1 MKKKGSIISW
11 LVLTV
16 TVLFLAFQVVH
27 FIEHGAQVTAW
38 TGGYQDSLYMTPLGM
53 WGMEKLG
60 VLFYPNE
67 DSVRQMKLGF
77 ELLHLFGN
85 LIFLLGI
92 IGLLYF
98 IKSNYVKWAF
108 VVQGFHFYEH
118 LSLTM
123 SMIFINKPI
132 GLSTLFGMEMSQ
144 WVSVAYRVWWHF
156 IFNLIPSILVALA
169 IYIAYKKY
177 KRKHD

>member
-1 MKKKGSIISW
+1 MGKKGSIIFW

-27 FIEHGAQVTAW
+27 FIEHGAQITAW
-38 TGGYQDSLYMTPLGM
+38 TFGYQDKPYMTPVGM

-77 ELLHLFGN
+77 ELLHLLAN

-92 IGLLYF
+92 MGLLYF

-108 VVQGFHFYEH
+108 VIQGFHFYEH
-118 LSLTM
+118 LSLTV
-123 SMIFINKPI
+123 SMIFINKPV
-132 GLSTLFGMEMSQ
+132 GLSTLFGMAMNQ

-156 IFNLIPSILVALA
+156 IFNLIPSVLVALV
-169 IYIAYKKY
+169 IYAAYKKY
-177 KRKHD
+177 KK